1 MRKAQL
7 KWILTTGFIFLFPFE
22 IYAQDI
28 RTQIFK
34 PQSKEAERQTDH
46 PDYLK
51 TSPTPMD
58 LHLIKQTGTAVSV
71 DSLWEEYP
79 SVFLQGTRP
88 VYIYP
93 IANKLPLTISM
104 QEHQVELLMKYRIAT
119 TEFPLWRTR
128 KFLLRGGTH
137 FGDLHF
143 KHERPVSIY
152 SLYLS
157 GTYRFSPHF
166 VLGENIETGRFSN
179 LSSFFVW
186 NQFSSYTFLLNP
198 NNSIQTT
205 LETTTT
211 NTGYKDIS
219 GTAILKHQGEGINA
233 EGGIIIGKNLT
244 NHHTTI
250 LPTGVIHFH

>member
-1 MRKAQL
+1 MRKIQM
-7 KWILTTGFIFLFPFE
+7 KWILTTVFVFLFPFE
-22 IYAQDI
+22 ICAQDI

-34 PQSKEAERQTDH
+34 PQSKEAERKTDH

-88 VYIYP
+88 VYVYP

-104 QEHQVELLMKYRIAT
+104 QENQVELLMKYRIAT
-119 TEFPLWRTR
+119 IEFPLWST
-128 KFLLRGGTH
+128 KYFLLRGGSH
-137 FGDLHF
+137 SGDIHF
-143 KHERPVSIY
+143 KHEQPVNLY

-157 GTYRFSPHF
+157 GAYRFSPHF
-166 VLGENIETGRFSN
+166 ILGENIETGKFSG
-179 LSSFFVW
+179 LSPFFAW
-186 NQFSSYTFLLNP
+186 NQYGIYTFTLNS
-198 NNSIQTT
+198 NNSIQAT
-205 LETTTT
+205 LKTTTA
-211 NTGYKDIS
+211 TGYKDVS
-219 GTAILKHQGEGINA
+219 GATMMKHQGKSINF
-233 EGGIIIGKNLT
+233 EGGVIVDKNLT
-244 NHHTTI
+244 NHSTTI